1 VNAVETMPHAPSPGS
16 RLSAGARAV
25 VSAPEMKRFA
35 VLVAVVA
42 IFAIQE
48 PRFLR
53 PESMSAIV
61 QAMSLIGI
69 VAVGQTLL
77 IIAGEFDLSVGSNA
91 ALASAVAGVVAAHQ
105 VEGANLALVPGV
117 DPAVSILVGL
127 AVGMAV
133 GAVNA
138 VVVLVGRI
146 PSFIATIAMLGIA
159 RGLTAYISEAKAMR
173 LPDMTQLSWLDTG
186 PVSLSVAFLLVC
198 ILVGH
203 FVVVRMNF
211 GRTICA
217 TGSNPEAARIAG
229 VNTVRVKASLFV
241 ITGLLAG
248 LAGVINNVHFKST
261 TIATGSGWELLAVAA
276 VVVGGTSLFGGSG
289 TLIGT
294 LIGLAI
300 LQTIT
305 SGLVVI
311 HIDPWWQQVLIGLI
325 MLLSVSIDSI
335 RRRGTLR

>member
-1 VNAVETMPHAPSPGS
+1 MG
-16 RLSAGARAV
+16 
-25 VSAPEMKRFA
+25 APELKRVA
-35 VLVAVVA
+35 VLVAVVGV
-42 IFAIQE
+42 FALQE

-53 PESMSAIV
+53 TESLSAIV

-77 IIAGEFDLSVGSNA
+77 IIAGEFDLSVGSTA
-91 ALASAVAGVVAAHQ
+91 ALASAVAGVVATHQ
-105 VEGANLALVPGV
+105 VEGANLTVVPGV
-117 DPAVSILVGL
+117 DPAVSIVVGL
-127 AVGMAV
+127 AAGMAV

-138 VVVLVGRI
+138 AVVLVGRI

-159 RGLTAYISEAKAMR
+159 RGLTSYISGAKAMR
-173 LPDMTQLSWLDTG
+173 VPEMAQLGWLDSG
-186 PVSLSVAFLLVC
+186 QVSLGIALMLAL

-203 FVVVRMNF
+203 LVVVRTNF

-229 VNTVRVKASLFV
+229 VNTVRVKAILFV
-241 ITGLLAG
+241 LTGLLAG
-248 LAGVINNVHFKST
+248 LAGVITNIHFKST

-276 VVVGGTSLFGGSG
+276 VVVGGTSLFGGGG

-300 LQTIT
+300 LQSIT

-311 HIDPWWQQVLIGLI
+311 HVDPWWQQVLIGLI
-325 MLLSVSIDSI
+325 MLFSVSIDSI
-335 RRRGTLR
+335 RRRGTPR